1 MDAIFDEILK
11 IAEQDITRFCGNTI
25 RGRGKT
31 YFRRGHVQLP
41 TVQGNI
47 LRARVKGS
55 QRTPYRVKIVLDI
68 GLMEGRCD
76 CPYWAN
82 CKHMAA
88 LLYAWMNTPET
99 FETLDPDLDMG
110 DEEEI
115 GELLQSKANPW
126 RPPMPPERSLHTI
139 LRDWRVQDLR
149 RLARERGIQLEGTK
163 KEGLIRQLDKG
174 LTRSANL
181 QAAVSSLRPTE
192 EKVLQTLLLN
202 DARGTEER
210 LTEVF
215 RRAGVARTKA
225 QTKEILQR
233 LEQKGLGFFD
243 PSNYLG
249 FFEIPRKIARAIPV
263 AFPVSP
269 YEGPLGEARSYGAFA
284 FVEALST
291 LYTYIAER
299 EPIRRPR
306 PAKDSYER
314 TSRYF
319 REWDTPPKDIAIFKA
334 RRDLNLLK
342 SIWILPPKP
351 ELSEEDLEALRQETR
366 LEGESLALL
375 YVLLREQKI
384 VSVQGERL
392 RVGPDAMEGFTRQP
406 YMERLKGLFETWL
419 DTTSYV
425 EVLHLDGVQVH
436 RNATRTGF
444 TYNQLSAWNKTA
456 RRAVVGLLQYARE
469 DLWYELAGFL
479 EFVSHIR
486 PSRLAEEPPQAS
498 DESEDWWLVASG
510 RKLRPGSR
518 EEWTAGLGQLVAKW
532 ITGPLA
538 WFGVVALYEDA
549 SGQPLAFQLTPVAL
563 SLLGRETKTTAP
575 VDPSHPPLTIREDL
589 TIAADP
595 QWLDTSALN
604 VLDQVGVGYDSTP
617 RTGCIPEMLLYR
629 LSPGKIHRIL
639 EEEGNLARIRTFFEQ
654 HTGTPLPEPFTAQL
668 ETWQRAYGQMRLYPD
683 LTVVE
688 LSNEVLLHELKT
700 GTGIEQ
706 YILHELSPQAILVRP
721 EDVESLCAELQRT
734 GYTPRVLGTAS

>member
-1 MDAIFDEILK
+1 MDAMLDEILK
-11 IAEQDITRFCGNTI
+11 ITEQDIARFCGNTI

-31 YFRRGHVQLP
+31 YFRRGHVQSP
-41 TVQGNI
+41 TVQGTI
-47 LRARVKGS
+47 LRAKVKGS
-55 QRTPYRVKIVLDI
+55 QRTPYRVKVVLDV
-68 GLMEGRCD
+68 GLMEGVCD

-88 LLYAWMNTPET
+88 LLYAWMNAPET

-110 DEEEI
+110 DEEALW
-115 GELLQSKANPW
+115 ELLQSKAYPW

-149 RLARERGIQLEGTK
+149 RLAKERGIQLEGTK

-192 EKVLQTLLLN
+192 EKALQALLLN

-215 RRAGVARTKA
+215 RRAGIARTKA

-269 YEGPLGEARSYGAFA
+269 YEGPSDEVRSYGAFA
-284 FVEALST
+284 LVEALSA

-299 EPIRRPR
+299 APIRRPR
-306 PAKDSYER
+306 PAKDFYER

-319 REWDTPPKDIAIFKA
+319 RGWNTPQKHIAAFKA

-342 SIWILPPKP
+342 NIPILPPKP
-351 ELSEEDLEALRQETR
+351 ELSEKDLEALREETR
-366 LEGESLALL
+366 LEGEPLAWLYALL
-375 YVLLREQKI
+375 KEQKI
-384 VSVQGERL
+384 VSVQGEQL
-392 RVGPDAMEGFTRQP
+392 RAEPDAMEAFTRQP
-406 YMERLKGLFETWL
+406 YIERLKALFETWL
-419 DTTSYV
+419 DATSYV
-425 EVLHLDGVQVH
+425 EVLHLDGVRVH
-436 RNATRTGF
+436 RDATQTTF
-444 TYNQLSAWNKTA
+444 TVTHLAAWNRAA
-456 RRAVVGLLQYARE
+456 RRAVVDLLQYASE
-469 DLWYELAGFL
+469 DTRYDLAGFL
-479 EFVSHIR
+479 EFVVRIR
-486 PSRLAEEPPQAS
+486 PGRLAEEPPRAS
-498 DESEDWWLVASG
+498 DESGAWGLVASG
-510 RKLRPGSR
+510 KKLRPGVQ
-518 EEWTAGLGQLVAKW
+518 EEWNAGFGQLVAKW

-538 WFGVVALYEDA
+538 WFGAVAVYEDP
-549 SGQPLAFQLTPVAL
+549 SGQPVAFQVTPVGL
-563 SLLGRETKTTAP
+563 SLLGRETETASG

-589 TIAADP
+589 TIAADL
-595 QWLDTSALN
+595 QRLDTSTLN
-604 VLDQVGVGYDSTP
+604 VLDQVGVGYDST
-617 RTGCIPEMLLYR
+617 PEMLLYR

-639 EEEGNLARIRTFFEQ
+639 EEESDLARIRTFFEQ
-654 HTGTPLPEPFTAQL
+654 HTGTPLPKPFIAQL
-668 ETWQRAYGQMRLYPD
+668 ESWQRAYGQMRLYPD

-688 LSNEVLLHELKT
+688 LSDEILLRELKAE
-700 GTGIEQ
+700 TGIRQ
-706 YILHELSPQAILVRP
+706 YILHELSPQAILIRP
-721 EDVESLCAELQRT
+721 EDVEPLCADLQRK
-734 GYTPRVLGTAS
+734 GYTPRVLGSASSS